1 MEALEV
7 DLLAASG
14 GGVQIVEKVISFLI
28 IHLLPYLYIVTT
40 AHFLLKYVQILTVSK
55 CLARKVGNIVFPSPT
70 FENDVTQGPDSRL
83 LPCIH

>member
-55 CLARKVGNIVFPSPT
+55 CLARKV
-70 FENDVTQGPDSRL
+70 
-83 LPCIH
+83 